1 MKFFADESLD
11 YLLVELLRKNGY
23 EVLYAAEFMSAA
35 DDETIL
41 HTATENASILITKDK
56 DFGEMVVRF
65 RKKTFGVILIRIAA
79 LNTVERCNYILSVI
93 DQYQNDLPHSFIIIQ
108 EDKIRIRRL

>member
-11 YLLVELLRKNGY
+11 YALVKMLRDNGY
-23 EVLYAAEFMSAA
+23 EVSYAAEFMSAA

-41 HTATENASILITKDK
+41 QKAVDETSVLLTKDK

-65 RKKTFGVILIRIAA
+65 KRPIFRG
-79 LNTVERCNYILSVI
+79 NS
-93 DQYQNDLPHSFIIIQ
+93 D
-108 EDKIRIRRL
+108 